1 MAYHICIGRG
11 IFRDP
16 IKVESEKWSL
26 QLLNRLLLETT
37 VWVGI
42 EEIYLALKITT
53 QIRKDRI
60 DVFLNIQDQF
70 TVKVLFFY
78 LLFLYLPEQ
87 SYFYW
92 VSCASSMPFTVPFS
106 TQQTRWQ
113 KFAFLAV
120 NSIFSFPLWFCC
132 RVEYAMQDVCVC
144 VYGMCV
150 RPLCVCMC
158 VCPFYVLLA
167 VSCAHLC
174 LVVARRHL
182 RKTNSP
188 SSNGGRSS
196 RRWCGSWGSW
206 GDSR

>member
-26 QLLNRLLLETT
+26 QLLNRLLLKTT

-70 TVKVLFFY
+70 KVKVLFFY
-78 LLFLYLPEQ
+78 LLFPYLPEQ

-92 VSCASSMPFTVPFS
+92 ISCASSMPFTVPFA

-144 VYGMCV
+144 TGCV
-150 RPLCVCMC
+150 CGLCVCVCVWVLFMC
-158 VCPFYVLLA
+158 CWLYHVHI
-167 VSCAHLC
+167 CAW
-174 LVVARRHL
+174 
-182 RKTNSP
+182 S
-188 SSNGGRSS
+188 
-196 RRWCGSWGSW
+196 
-206 GDSR
+206 